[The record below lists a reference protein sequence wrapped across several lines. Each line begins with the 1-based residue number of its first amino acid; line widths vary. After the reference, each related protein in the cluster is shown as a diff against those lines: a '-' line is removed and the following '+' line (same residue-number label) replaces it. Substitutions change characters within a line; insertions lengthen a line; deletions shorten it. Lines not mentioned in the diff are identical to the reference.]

1 MGAAPAG
8 ISDADWLLWPAE
20 AREFI
25 HDQQRELWAQKEEIE
40 RLHSQLTD
48 LAMQLAD
55 LRERIGHSSRNSSR
69 PPSSNGPVH
78 RCEEA
83 PAGLTRSY
91 RICDGLLTAL
101 TADGEKCLT

>member
-8 ISDADWLLWPAE
+8 ISDASWLLWPAE
-20 AREFI
+20 ARAFI
-25 HDQQRELWAQKEEIE
+25 LEQQRELWAQKKEIE

-69 PPSSNGPVH
+69 PPSSDGPVH
-78 RCEEA
+78 SWAVA
-83 PAGLTRSY
+83 PAGLTRSN
-91 RICDGLLTAL
+91 RICDGLLTY
-101 TADGEKCLT
+101 

>member
-25 HDQQRELWAQKEEIE
+25 LEQQRELWAQKEDIE
-40 RLHSQLTD
+40 RLHSQITD

-55 LRERIGHSSRNSSR
+55 LSERIGHSSRKTLPGR
-69 PPSSNGPVH
+69 PP
-78 RCEEA
+78 A
-83 PAGLTRSY
+83 
-91 RICDGLLTAL
+91 TAL
-101 TADGEKCLT
+101 STAARKPQRGPQEAIAFAMDG